1 MGIPEEQFVKLVN
14 DHQRGLY
21 AYILQLVPNRDDA
34 NDILGESNLVLWRKR
49 NEFEAGTSFGAWSS
63 RVAYYEVRAFRTR
76 QGRERLCFDS
86 DVLEQLAAEG
96 AAEIDGADDARRHL
110 VHCIEQLSSADQVL
124 LKQRYQDG
132 TPPREIAAS
141 VNRTAR
147 AIAQSLYRIRTSL
160 MDCIEGQ
167 ASQEVQS

>member
-21 AYILQLVPNRDDA
+21 AYILQLVPNRADA
-34 NDILGESNLVLWRKR
+34 NDILGETNLVLWRKWH
-49 NEFEAGTSFGAWSS
+49 EFEAGTSFGAWAS
-63 RVAYYEVRAFRTR
+63 RVAYFEVRAYRTR
-76 QGRERLCFDS
+76 QGRERLCFDNE
-86 DVLEQLAAEG
+86 VIEQLAAEG
-96 AAEIDGADDARRHL
+96 AEEIDAADDARRHL
-110 VHCIEQLSSADQVL
+110 IHCIEQLSGEDQQL

-132 TPPREIAAS
+132 RPPREIAAT

-147 AIAQSLYRIRTSL
+147 AIAQALYRIRTSL

-167 ASQEVQS
+167 ASKESQS